1 MGLGSW
7 ARFLIGIVL
16 SIGIVWSTMAGSG
29 LDGLLFPLSVVYLAL
44 TVLWVVKKV
53 ALGL

>member
-7 ARFLIGIVL
+7 ARFIIGIAL
-16 SIGIVWSTMAGSG
+16 SIGIVWTTMTGSG
-29 LDGLLFPLSVVYLAL
+29 LDGLLFPLSVLYLAL
-44 TVLWVVKKV
+44 TVLWVIKKA